1 MPSPCLHVLA
11 VASLWWMAGALA
23 AGAHADAALTA
34 RPIGDLL
41 ALTSD
46 AIAASPL
53 VRIEGIVT
61 VSQPLIVQDD
71 TGAIFVN
78 DLAVWSRGEAVAA
91 VRTLGARVGVTG
103 RLTPG
108 GFVPAILADAIEV
121 LGAGELPAA
130 DPVDL
135 GTLFGGA
142 ATGRR
147 IAIDGVVQGSRD
159 DTSTWV
165 LVVESAARRLF
176 IDLPKDVFPEDPG
189 DLVDARI
196 QCAGSVLAV
205 RNTRGD
211 FLGPVV
217 RVVRREDLTVLEPA
231 PSAAFEAPLAPLEAI
246 ARYRSPALNGRRFR
260 TAGTVTC
267 RVPGEFLCLQSG
279 LNGIHVSTLDT
290 QPLAVG
296 DEVEVAGFLDS
307 SADAGRVVEAV
318 VRRTGSGPPPAPLAI
333 SPADIL
339 RVNGEAVAR
348 GAMATPSSYEGCLI
362 EFPARLVDLQVHA
375 DGGWMTL
382 SAGETNVDVTFV
394 GPGFESLGRLEPGS
408 RLDVIG
414 VVKLD
419 FTESRSGQLAR
430 RQPSVERLGVL
441 IREPGDVRLV
451 EPPPWWTPRRLLAAV
466 AASLAAVAASLA
478 WIWSLRREV
487 AIQSSRAADEAAA
500 RREAAVDYEITL
512 RERNRLAANL
522 HDTILQTV
530 TGIGYQLKACL
541 RTTGEGSTDSAD
553 GTTKHLDVARK
564 MVDHAAKQLRGT
576 VWSLRSLPLEGGT
589 FHDSLQALV
598 ERVGAGHPA
607 GITIEYHGPH
617 PDLPDYVVGNL
628 LLVIQEAVHNALHH
642 GDPRTVRIVIHHQP
656 GRPTTEIEISDD
668 GCGFT
673 PGAQRGPSQGH
684 FGLEGMRERLQRIGG
699 RLSVESSPSA
709 GTAVRATLP
718 RTDATSHPSQVTV
731 S

>member
-1 MPSPCLHVLA
+1 MPPSCLHLLVA
-11 VASLWWMAGALA
+11 ASLWLLA
-23 AGAHADAALTA
+23 NACATAADAAAPKA

-46 AIAASPL
+46 AIAARPL

-61 VSQPLIVQDD
+61 VAQPLLVQDD

-78 DLAVWSRGEAVAA
+78 DLAVWSKGQPVAA
-91 VRTLGARVGVTG
+91 IRALGARVGVTG

-108 GFVPAILADAIEV
+108 GFVPMVLADAIDV
-121 LGAGELPAA
+121 LGSGELPPA
-130 DPVDL
+130 DPIEL

-147 IAIDGVVQGSRD
+147 IAIDGIVQGSRD
-159 DTSTWV
+159 DAATWV

-176 IDLPKDVFPEDPG
+176 IDLPKDVFPDDPG
-189 DLVDARI
+189 TLVDARI
-196 QCAGSVLAV
+196 HCAGSVLAV

-217 RVVRREDLTVLEPA
+217 RVVRREDLAVLEPA
-231 PSAAFEAPLAPLEAI
+231 PSTAFEAPLVPLEAI

-279 LNGIHVSTLDT
+279 LNGIRVSTLDT

-307 SADAGRVVEAV
+307 SADVGRVVEAV
-318 VRRTGSGPPPAPLAI
+318 VRRTGSGPSLEPLPI

-362 EFPARLVDLQVHA
+362 EFPARLVDQQVHA

-382 SAGETNVDVTFV
+382 AAGETNVDVTFV
-394 GPGFESLGRLEPGS
+394 GPGFESLARLEPGS
-408 RLDVIG
+408 RIDVTG

-466 AASLAAVAASLA
+466 AASLAAVVASLA

-541 RTTGEGSTDSAD
+541 RTTGDGSAD
-553 GTTKHLDVARK
+553 ALDGTAKHLDVARK
-564 MVDHAAKQLRGT
+564 MVDHAAEQLRGT

-607 GITIEYHGPH
+607 GITIEYRGPH

-628 LLVIQEAVHNALHH
+628 ILVIQEAVHNALHH
-642 GDPRTVRIVIHHQP
+642 GDPRTVRIIVGHEPAGPAIEV
-656 GRPTTEIEISDD
+656 EIGDD

-673 PGAQRGPSQGH
+673 PGAQRGPTQGH
-684 FGLEGMRERLQRIGG
+684 FGLEGMRERVQRIGG
-699 RLSVESSPSA
+699 RLSVESTPGA
-709 GTAVRATLP
+709 GTVVRATIP
-718 RTDATSHPSQVTV
+718 RIGANSPPSQVTV

>member
-1 MPSPCLHVLA
+1 MSASRLCVLF
-11 VASLWWMAGALA
+11 VASLWMTVGPRA
-23 AGAHADAALTA
+23 AAADDAAPTV

-41 ALTSD
+41 TLTSD
-46 AIAASPL
+46 AISARPL

-61 VSQPLIVQDD
+61 VAEPLLVQDD

-78 DLAVWSRGEAVAA
+78 DLAVWSKGQPSAA
-91 VRTLGARVGVTG
+91 IRALGARVGVTG

-108 GFVPAILADAIEV
+108 GFVPMILADAIDV
-121 LGAGELPAA
+121 LGPGTLPPA
-130 DPVDL
+130 DRVEL

-147 IAIDGVVQGSRD
+147 VAIEGVVEGTRGD
-159 DTSTWV
+159 ASTWV

-176 IDLPKDVFPEDPG
+176 IDLPKKIFPDDPG
-189 DLVDARI
+189 GLIDARI
-196 QCAGSVLAV
+196 HCAGSVLAV

-217 RVVRREDLTVLEPA
+217 RVVRHEDLTVVEPA
-231 PSAAFEAPLAPLEAI
+231 PSTAFEAPLVPLEAI

-279 LNGIHVSTLDT
+279 LNGIRVSTLDT

-307 SADAGRVVEAV
+307 SADVGRVVEAV
-318 VRRTGSGPPPAPLAI
+318 VRRTGSGPPLEPLPI

-382 SAGETNVDVTFV
+382 AAGETNVDVTFV
-394 GPGFESLGRLEPGS
+394 GPSFEPLARLEPGS
-408 RLDVIG
+408 RIDVKG

-441 IREPGDVRLV
+441 IREPGDVKLV

-466 AASLAAVAASLA
+466 AASLAAVVASLA

-541 RTTGEGSTDSAD
+541 RTAGDGSAD
-553 GTTKHLDVARK
+553 ATEGTTKHLDVARK
-564 MVDHAAKQLRGT
+564 MVDHAAEQLRGT
-576 VWSLRSLPLEGGT
+576 VWSLRSLPIEGGT

-598 ERVGAGHPA
+598 ERVGAGHTA
-607 GITIEYHGPH
+607 GITIEYRGPH

-628 LLVIQEAVHNALHH
+628 ILVIQEAVHNALHH
-642 GDPRTVRIVIHHQP
+642 GDPRTVRIVIHHEP

-668 GCGFT
+668 GCGFA
-673 PGAQRGPSQGH
+673 PGSQRGPSQGH
-684 FGLEGMRERLQRIGG
+684 FGLEGMRERVQRIGG
-699 RLSVESSPSA
+699 RLVVESTP
-709 GTAVRATLP
+709 GTGTMVRATVP
-718 RTDATSHPSQVTV
+718 QVGVGGTPSHVTV

>member
-1 MPSPCLHVLA
+1 MPSSRLYVLA
-11 VASLWWMAGALA
+11 VASLWLMAGTQA
-23 AGAHADAALTA
+23 AAADATA
-34 RPIGDLL
+34 PATRPIGDLL

-46 AIAASPL
+46 AIAACPL
-53 VRIEGIVT
+53 VHIEGTVT
-61 VSQPLIVQDD
+61 VAEPLLVQDD

-78 DLAVWSRGEAVAA
+78 DLAVWSKGQPVAA
-91 VRTLGARVGVTG
+91 IRALGARVGVTG

-108 GFVPAILADAIEV
+108 GFVPAILADTIDV
-121 LGAGELPAA
+121 LGSGALPPA
-130 DPVDL
+130 DPVEL

-159 DTSTWV
+159 DVSTWV

-176 IDLPKDVFPEDPG
+176 IDLPKKVFPDDPG
-189 DLVDARI
+189 SLVDARI
-196 QCAGSVLAV
+196 HCAGSVLAV

-217 RVVRREDLTVLEPA
+217 RVVRRDDLAVLEPA
-231 PSAAFEAPLAPLEAI
+231 PSAPFEAPLVPLEAI

-260 TAGTVTC
+260 TTGTVTC

-279 LNGIHVSTLDT
+279 LNGIRASTLDT

-307 SADAGRVVEAV
+307 TADVGRVVEAV
-318 VRRTGSGPPPAPLAI
+318 VRLTGSGPPPAPLPI

-375 DGGWMTL
+375 EGGWMTL
-382 SAGETNVDVTFV
+382 AAGETNVDVTFV
-394 GPGFESLGRLEPGS
+394 GPSFEPLARLEPGS
-408 RLDVIG
+408 RLDVTG

-441 IREPGDVRLV
+441 IRSPGDVRLV
-451 EPPPWWTPRRLLAAV
+451 EPPPWWTPRRLLVLV
-466 AASLAAVAASLA
+466 AASLAAVGASLA

-541 RTTGEGSTDSAD
+541 RTTGDGSAD
-553 GTTKHLDVARK
+553 TPDGTAKHLDVARK
-564 MVDHAAKQLRGT
+564 MVDHAAEQLRGT

-589 FHDSLQALV
+589 FHDSLQALI

-607 GITIEYHGPH
+607 GITIEYRGPH

-628 LLVIQEAVHNALHH
+628 ILVIQEAVHNALHH
-642 GDPRTVRIVIHHQP
+642 GDPRTVRIVVGHDP
-656 GRPTTEIEISDD
+656 AGPAVAIEIRDD

-673 PGAQRGPSQGH
+673 PGAQRGPTQGH
-684 FGLEGMRERLQRIGG
+684 FGLEGMRERMQRIGG
-699 RLSVESSPSA
+699 RLAVESAPGA
-709 GTAVRATLP
+709 GTVVRVSIP
-718 RTDATSHPSQVTV
+718 RIAAIASPSQVTV
-731 S
+731 P